1 MLHAG
6 FEENQSGY
14 IWLKIGLF
22 FSLRIAYSKH
32 IINRY
37 MDFSVPVFLTESA
50 MAGTSKPG
58 QVFPQT

>member
-6 FEENQSGY
+6 FEKNHSGY

-32 IINRY
+32 IINKY
-37 MDFSVPVFLTESA
+37 MDFSVPVLLIESVVA
-50 MAGTSKPG
+50 
-58 QVFPQT
+58 VR